1 MAAPL
6 DLIERGEYNHE
17 VPVMIGS
24 VRDETAFFQI
34 KIHTPPHLTELEFD
48 AAQAALSHGVSL
60 QTLKQLYDPA
70 VYEYPE
76 ELGNYSRWF
85 WTNMRVGTDKGEW
98 APSGAIDPDPYIY
111 GLVSVACFSLGTQLP
126 VPGLGP
132 CGVRSLARQ
141 LLRGGTPAVYS
152 YFFTHAAQVPVPG
165 IPGPG
170 PGNPFVVHASEIG
183 EWAPSVA
190 SVLNLYLY

>member
-111 GLVSVACFSLGTQLP
+111 GLVSVACFSWNPTASPRSWPLRCALLGATASERGHTSSIL
-126 VPGLGP
+126 LFLHS
-132 CGVRSLARQ
+132 CGTSSSAWDTR
-141 LLRGGTPAVYS
+141 
-152 YFFTHAAQVPVPG
+152 
-165 IPGPG
+165 PGPWQ
-170 PGNPFVVHASEIG
+170 PVRCAR
-183 EWAPSVA
+183 
-190 SVLNLYLY
+190 